1 MRRLSSLSSTMRIL
15 GRLMLPPPDGP
26 LVEPTAVERV
36 EAIPAG
42 DDLAREEV
50 AVVEDVEAAVSAAD
64 QLAVVTAALVDV
76 PALAGGQ
83 AQGACQKTSEEPHG
97 EPASYG
103 SAVRRC
109 RSSGG
114 KYLRASSGTVERS
127 LFSVL
132 VTLPSP

>member
-26 LVEPTAVERV
+26 LVEPTAVEHV

-97 EPASYG
+97 EPASYWVG
-103 SAVRRC
+103 RPWRVI
-109 RSSGG
+109 SS
-114 KYLRASSGTVERS
+114 E
-127 LFSVL
+127 
-132 VTLPSP
+132 